1 MNQTSE
7 LWQFFPWG
15 YALTVLLE
23 MPILLIGLSPAHA
36 WNRKIFAGFWL
47 TAATYPIVVLVLPL
61 LLREFA
67 GEAGYLAVA
76 ETFAPLAE
84 CLLFW
89 LAFDRRGTLNHNQ
102 SALPDVVRDMA
113 AIVLANLFSFLAG
126 IWLLTILW
134 PAKN

>member
-1 MNQTSE
+1 MNEASE

-23 MPILLIGLSPAHA
+23 MPILLIGLSPTHS

-47 TAATYPIVVLVLPL
+47 TGATYPIVVLVLPL
-61 LLREFA
+61 LLREVA
-67 GEAGYLAVA
+67 GEAVYLAVA

-84 CLLFW
+84 CLIFW
-89 LAFDRRGTLNHNQ
+89 LAFDRRGVMKHQ
-102 SALPDVVRDMA
+102 APLPDVFRDMA

-126 IWLLTILW
+126 LWLLTVLW